1 MSCTSPAPRTARE
14 RPRPLTA
21 STPPASTPTQI
32 IVVDDHP
39 PVRQGLE
46 LLLPRLGFRM
56 IGSADSARE
65 GARMIVARRPDVA
78 LVDVD
83 LGDGSG
89 TDLANAMTAASP
101 TTAVVLYTGSISS
114 AVIDGAVSSGAR
126 ALVLKASPI
135 EHVADAIRAAA
146 AGQTYVDRT
155 VARTVGQLSGQ
166 PARKT
171 SKREG
176 QVLGLLARGRTTEQ
190 VAGDLFLSPETVQTH
205 VRNATRKLGARGRL
219 HAVILALVNGEIDLP
234 DDLADTPGG
243 R

>member
-1 MSCTSPAPRTARE
+1 M
-14 RPRPLTA
+14 A
-21 STPPASTPTQI
+21 SRPTQI

-39 PVRQGLE
+39 PVRRGLE
-46 LLLPRLGFRM
+46 LLLPQFGFRM

-89 TDLANAMTAASP
+89 TDLANAMAAASP

-114 AVIDGAVSSGAR
+114 VVIDGAVNSGAR

-135 EHVADAIRAAA
+135 ERVADAIRAAA
-146 AGQTYVDRT
+146 AGNTYVDRT
-155 VARTVGQLSGQ
+155 VARMMGQASGHR
-166 PARKT
+166 ARRT

-205 VRNATRKLGARGRL
+205 VRNAARKLGARGRL

-234 DDLADTPGG
+234 DDL
-243 R
+243 